1 MYGIG
6 YTKGSSTSF
15 LTGLPG
21 QANSWGMYVASDGDA
36 RIFLDGSLGHINA
49 AGHLYCDRVYV
60 DKQTTRY
67 LSDVSGNYG
76 SIQIN
81 GGGSANWEGFSIDGR
96 VVFMHDGGTT
106 SGIYDDVN
114 NLWMFKAN
122 HNGASFMYNAGTARV
137 TTDGSGAVIDG
148 RIACTGTSSFNNTT
162 VNYNG
167 LTTMRGRSSTST
179 SAQNSTNCSALAGT
193 PGTLS
198 YAFGY
203 QEASTTSNGGWSN
216 PYPNMVLGYHTG
228 IQIGGHT
235 SYGGTRFYS
244 DLPSRTTSRLFSIG
258 EGDSNTRVYANF
270 LPSQNNH
277 ANLGSSSLRFAN
289 LYVNDLQLS
298 NEVKKD
304 TGGNDVDGTWGD
316 WTLQEGEE
324 KIFMINNRTGKKYSL
339 MMKEEG

>member
-6 YTKGSSTSF
+6 YTHGDATF
-15 LTGLPG
+15 TPTG
-21 QANSWGMYVASDGDA
+21 ASWGMYVAADGDA
-36 RIFLDGSLGHINA
+36 RVYLD
-49 AGHLYCDRVYV
+49 AGNGRVYIG
-60 DKQTTRY
+60 TAGNRY
-67 LSDVSGNYG
+67 ISQVTGNYG
-76 SIQIN
+76 TFQCNS
-81 GGGSANWEGFSIDGR
+81 GGAGSWQGWSIDGR
-96 VVFMHDGGTT
+96 AVFMHDGG
-106 SGIYDDVN
+106 SGTGIFNDVDNHWIFYATHGGNSEMRCN
-114 NLWMFKAN
+114 N
-122 HNGASFMYNAGTARV
+122 TARI
-137 TTDGSGAVIDG
+137 TADNSGAVING
-148 RIACTGTSSFNNTT
+148 RITCSGTSSFDNVTL
-162 VNYNG
+162 NYNMQ
-167 LTTMRGRSSTST
+167 TTQRGRFTTST

-244 DLPSRTTSRLFSIG
+244 DHPSRTTSRLFSIG

-298 NEVKKD
+298 NEAKKE

-316 WTLQEGEE
+316 WTLQEGEDN
-324 KIFMINNRTGKKYSL
+324 IYMINNRTGKKYKMNLTEVS
-339 MMKEEG
+339 